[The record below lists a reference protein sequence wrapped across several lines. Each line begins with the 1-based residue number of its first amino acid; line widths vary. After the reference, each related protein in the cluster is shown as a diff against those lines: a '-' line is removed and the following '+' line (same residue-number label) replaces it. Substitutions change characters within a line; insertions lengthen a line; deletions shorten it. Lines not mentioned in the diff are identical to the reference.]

1 MLIQQ
6 LQSKSIGRRCLMIG
20 WSLALMSLILS
31 CASESTIETEKNV
44 IDTEVSAVIDNGVAG
59 AIGTVVANDSLHS
72 EQNLRV
78 TPKPKAIHVIK
89 PTFTP
94 IPPSTP
100 TPLTSDSN
108 FLKFVKNVEVTPD
121 ESIDIIGAF
130 CRINY
135 VPASDNFLVTFG
147 GTSKEKS
154 TQGYGYKWYTDQMEF
169 TGKGGLFE
177 NRGTDTASVMIGN
190 TYYFLTDGGKDIWAL
205 KKYDPSDWTL
215 LGETLISRDPNKE
228 PGNDFMLAKVNGM
241 LDVAGLYVAEAKD
254 YIDQH
259 KLDPYQGEATSHR
272 FFSQNLELLDDRILN
287 DTPHINA
294 SSMVFVDETYN
305 FVTSTAF
312 FGDLIVMQ
320 YDQNW
325 KYLDSKV
332 LAQWGNWPMGTV
344 YYPELELFFVSYI
357 SVENIINKNGLRNIR
372 LGIFDSS
379 WNSITDIAVT
389 NYERDSM
396 TQSGRPSVIIHDGHV
411 YVAYDVS
418 TVERE
423 GMKENQDWECEVSV
437 YELVP

>member
-31 CASESTIETEKNV
+31 CASESTIEREKNV

-72 EQNLRV
+72 EQNPRV

-89 PTFTP
+89 PTFSP

-100 TPLTSDSN
+100 TPLPSDSN

-121 ESIDIIGAF
+121 ENIDIIGAF

-147 GTSKEKS
+147 GTSQEKS

-228 PGNDFMLAKVNGM
+228 PGNDFMLAEVNGM

>member
-1 MLIQQ
+1 
-6 LQSKSIGRRCLMIG
+6 
-20 WSLALMSLILS
+20 
-31 CASESTIETEKNV
+31 
-44 IDTEVSAVIDNGVAG
+44 
-59 AIGTVVANDSLHS
+59 
-72 EQNLRV
+72 
-78 TPKPKAIHVIK
+78 
-89 PTFTP
+89 TP
-94 IPPSTP
+94 IPPHSSSK
-100 TPLTSDSN
+100 L
-108 FLKFVKNVEVTPD
+108 LKFVKNVGVTPD

-154 TQGYGYKWYTDQMEF
+154 TQGYGYKWYTDELVF

-177 NRGTDTASVMIGN
+177 IRGTDTASVMIDS
-190 TYYFLTDGGKDIWAL
+190 TYYFLTDGGKDVWAI
-205 KKYDPSDWTL
+205 KKYYPSDWTL
-215 LGETLISRDPNKE
+215 LGETLISRDPHKE
-228 PGNDFMLAKVNGM
+228 PGNDFMLAEVNGM
-241 LDVAGLYVAEAKD
+241 LDVAGLYIAGAKD

-259 KLDPYQGEATSHR
+259 KLDPYKGEATSHR
-272 FFSQNLELLDDRILN
+272 FFSQNLELLDSRILN
-287 DTPHINA
+287 DAPHINA

-332 LAQWGNWPMGTV
+332 LAKWGNWPMGTV

-389 NYERDSM
+389 NYARDAM
-396 TQSGRPSVIIHDGHV
+396 TQSGRPSVIVHDGHV

>member
-1 MLIQQ
+1 MGIQQ
-6 LQSKSIGRRCLMIG
+6 LRSKSVARRCLMIG
-20 WSLALMSLILS
+20 GSLALMSFILS
-31 CASESTIETEKNV
+31 CTSESTTETEKNNIGAHVSSV
-44 IDTEVSAVIDNGVAG
+44 IENEVTG
-59 AIGTVVANDSLHS
+59 AMGTVVADHSPNS
-72 EQNLRV
+72 EQNPRV
-78 TPKPKAIHVIK
+78 APKSRPKQGIK

-94 IPPSTP
+94 IPSLTPIPPPSSSK
-100 TPLTSDSN
+100 L
-108 FLKFVKNVEVTPD
+108 LKFVKNVVVTPD

-154 TQGYGYKWYTDQMEF
+154 TQGYGYKWYTDDMEF

-177 NRGTDTASVMIGN
+177 NRGTDTASVMIDS
-190 TYYFLTDGGKDIWAL
+190 TYYFLTDGGKDVWAL

-215 LGETLISRDPNKE
+215 LGETLISRDPHKE
-228 PGNDFMLAKVNGM
+228 PGNDFMLAEVNGM
-241 LDVAGLYVAEAKD
+241 LDVAGLYIAGAKD

-259 KLDPYQGEATSHR
+259 KLDPYKGEATSHR
-272 FFSQNLELLDDRILN
+272 FFSQNLELLDSRILN
-287 DTPHINA
+287 DAPHINA
-294 SSMVFVDETYN
+294 SSMVFVNETYN

-389 NYERDSM
+389 NYARDAM
-396 TQSGRPSVIIHDGHV
+396 TQSGRPSVIVHDGHV

>member
-100 TPLTSDSN
+100 TPLPSDSN

-228 PGNDFMLAKVNGM
+228 PGNDFMLAEVNGM

-379 WNSITDIAVT
+379 WNSITDIAIT

>member
-1 MLIQQ
+1 MRIQQ
-6 LQSKSIGRRCLMIG
+6 LRSKSVARRCLMIG
-20 WSLALMSLILS
+20 WSLALMSFILS
-31 CASESTIETEKNV
+31 CASESTTETEKNV
-44 IDTEVSAVIDNGVAG
+44 IGVQVSAVIENEATGAVGTIVADDRP
-59 AIGTVVANDSLHS
+59 NS
-72 EQNLRV
+72 EQKPRV
-78 TPKPKAIHVIK
+78 APKPKAKSVIK

-94 IPPSTP
+94 IPVSSPIPLPSGP
-100 TPLTSDSN
+100 KL
-108 FLKFVKNVEVTPD
+108 LKFVKNVEVTP
-121 ESIDIIGAF
+121 EETIDIIGAF

-147 GTSKEKS
+147 GTSKEKH

-177 NRGTDTASVMIGN
+177 NRGTDTASVMIDN

-228 PGNDFMLAKVNGM
+228 PGNDFMLAEVNGM
-241 LDVAGLYVAEAKD
+241 LDVAGLYVSEAKG

-272 FFSQNLELLDDRILN
+272 FFSQNLELLDNRILN
-287 DTPHINA
+287 DAPHINA
-294 SSMVFVDETYN
+294 SSMVFVDGIYN

-344 YYPELELFFVSYI
+344 YHPELELFFVSYI
-357 SVENIINKNGLRNIR
+357 SVENVINKNGLRNIR

-389 NYERDSM
+389 NYERDAM
-396 TQSGRPSVIIHDGHV
+396 TQSGRPSVIVHEGHV
-411 YVAYDVS
+411 YVSYDVS
-418 TVERE
+418 TVERD
-423 GMKENQDWECEVSV
+423 GMRENQDWECEVSV

>member
-72 EQNLRV
+72 EQNPRV

-89 PTFTP
+89 PTFSP

-100 TPLTSDSN
+100 TPLPSDSN

-121 ESIDIIGAF
+121 ENIDIIGAF

-147 GTSKEKS
+147 GTSQEKS

-190 TYYFLTDGGKDIWAL
+190 TYYFLTDGGEDIWAL

-228 PGNDFMLAKVNGM
+228 PGNDFMLAEVNGM

>member
-72 EQNLRV
+72 EQNPRV

-89 PTFTP
+89 PTFSP

-100 TPLTSDSN
+100 TPLPSDSN

-121 ESIDIIGAF
+121 ENIDIIGAF

-228 PGNDFMLAKVNGM
+228 PGNDFMLAEVNGM

-389 NYERDSM
+389 
-396 TQSGRPSVIIHDGHV
+396 T
-411 YVAYDVS
+411 VS
-418 TVERE
+418 YTHLRAHET
-423 GMKENQDWECEVSV
+423 
-437 YELVP
+437 

>member
-20 WSLALMSLILS
+20 WSLALMSLTLS

-89 PTFTP
+89 PTFTL

-100 TPLTSDSN
+100 TPLPSDSN

-228 PGNDFMLAKVNGM
+228 PGNDFMLAEVNGM

-379 WNSITDIAVT
+379 WNSITDIAIT

>member
-121 ESIDIIGAF
+121 ENIDIIGAF

-228 PGNDFMLAKVNGM
+228 PGNDFMLAEVNGM

>member
-100 TPLTSDSN
+100 TPLPSDSN

-169 TGKGGLFE
+169 TGKRGLFE

-228 PGNDFMLAKVNGM
+228 PGNDFMLAEVNGM

-379 WNSITDIAVT
+379 WNSITDIAIT